1 MPANKTKAATELHL
15 DDGQTE
21 APTEGTIMNNVI
33 PTVADTADIQAAPT
47 SVGAISDTRT
57 YTCTTPG
64 CLDFKATHVHEPY
77 VNTVLHR
84 AFDDTRKDWYAE
96 VYLSEST
103 PEQGW
108 VVEAQLDTSG
118 PIPVEVAHEFM
129 VTLTGC
135 YTLAGQLNGAA

>member
-1 MPANKTKAATELHL
+1 
-15 DDGQTE
+15 
-21 APTEGTIMNNVI
+21 MNNAI
-33 PTVADTADIQAAPT
+33 PTVADTADNSTAPT
-47 SVGAISDTRT
+47 SVGAVCDTRT
-57 YTCTTPG
+57 YACTTTG
-64 CLDFKATHVHEPY
+64 CLDQDGTHVLEPY
-77 VNTVLHR
+77 VGNIIHV
-84 AFDDTRKDWYAE
+84 AFSDTRRDWYAE
-96 VYLSEST
+96 VYKSESN